1 MDKHQ
6 TFMNNKGTL
15 YLIATPIGN
24 LSDISKRMIETI
36 NDVSYLACEDTRNTG
51 KLLEYLNIKKKLV
64 SYHKFNER
72 EMVDT
77 ILDSLS
83 KGDDVGVVSDAG
95 YPGISDPGFIICNEA
110 IKEGFNVT
118 CIGGPSAFIHALVC
132 SGLDTSHFYFYGFL
146 DSKENARKNELEKL
160 KNIKDTMIFYETSN
174 RMNECLKNMKQV
186 FGNRKFCI
194 GRELTKKFEEYIRGS
209 TKEVLSEMDGIK
221 GEIVVIVEGNLTV
234 EKEISEQELK
244 SEIKSLARQGKSNKE
259 IVALLCDKYNLKKN
273 YVYDIV
279 VND

>member
-194 GRELTKKFEEYIRGS
+194 GRELTKKFEEFIYGELDETDSLINLKGECVLIIEGKKEEKLDIDNNV
-209 TKEVLSEMDGIK
+209 KEVIK
-221 GEIVVIVEGNLTV
+221 ELLNKNISAKDIAKLIAKITNISKNELYDYIV
-234 EKEISEQELK
+234 
-244 SEIKSLARQGKSNKE
+244 
-259 IVALLCDKYNLKKN
+259 KK
-273 YVYDIV
+273 D
-279 VND
+279 